1 MQIFGYLLFGFSLFY
16 AFFLWQFPY
25 DQVRRVI
32 IQGFE
37 ETLPMKLSIGRVGP
51 SFPSNIAVE
60 NISIDSGSVLLQ
72 VPDMS
77 LHPNLLGFF
86 WGKAGFNLEGP
97 GKSPGLLGEFQSQ
110 KNQNRLKIRLNNMV
124 IKASAG
130 KETSLQMKLSGEASF
145 DWRGEDFEKGTGLG
159 WALLERGEI
168 RGAQNSQLP
177 AALALFD
184 RIRAEVQLKE
194 GMLRVKRLEVS
205 GKDFNGSF
213 QGDFPFPGKGK
224 GDFPDLG
231 LFLQS
236 SGKTGSR

>member
-1 MQIFGYLLFGFSLFY
+1 MQILGYLLFGFSLLY

-25 DQVRRVI
+25 DQIQKAI

-37 ETLPMKLSIGRVGP
+37 ETFPMRLSIGKIGP

-60 NISIDSGSVLLQ
+60 NISIDSGSLLLR

-86 WGKAGFNLEGP
+86 WGKWGFNLEAP
-97 GKSPGLLGEFQSQ
+97 GKSPGLNGEFQSQ
-110 KNQNRLKIRLNNMV
+110 KNQNRVKIRLNNLV
-124 IKASAG
+124 IRASAP
-130 KETSLQMKLSGEASF
+130 KETSFQMKLSGEATF
-145 DWRGEDFEKGTGLG
+145 DWKGEDFDKGTGVG

-168 RGAQNSQLP
+168 RGPQNPQLP
-177 AALALFD
+177 MPLVLFD
-184 RIRAEVQLKE
+184 RIRAEVQLKG
-194 GMLRVKRLEVS
+194 GMLRVRRLEVS

-224 GDFPDLG
+224 GEFPDLS
-231 LFLQS
+231 LFLQPTR
-236 SGKTGSR
+236 K

>member
-1 MQIFGYLLFGFSLFY
+1 MQILGYVLFGFSLFY

-37 ETLPMKLSIGRVGP
+37 ETFPMKLSIGRVGP
-51 SFPSNIAVE
+51 SFPSNIAAE
-60 NISIDSGSVLLQ
+60 DISVDSGSVRFQ

-86 WGKAGFNLEGP
+86 WGKTGFNLEGP
-97 GKSPGLLGEFQSQ
+97 GKSPGLHGEFQSQ
-110 KNQNRLKIRLNNMV
+110 KNQNRVKILLNNMV

-130 KETSLQMKLSGEASF
+130 KETSFQMKLSGEVSF

-159 WALLERGEI
+159 WALLERGDI
-168 RGAQNSQLP
+168 LGAQNPQLP
-177 AALALFD
+177 AALALFN

-224 GDFPDLG
+224 GDFPDLS
-231 LFLQS
+231 LLLQS
-236 SGKTGSR
+236 SGKTGTR

>member
-1 MQIFGYLLFGFSLFY
+1 MQILGYLLFGFSLFY
-16 AFFLWQFPY
+16 VFFLWQFPY

-37 ETLPMKLSIGRVGP
+37 ETFPMKLSIGRIGP
-51 SFPSNIAVE
+51 SFPSNVSVE
-60 NISIDSGSVLLQ
+60 NISIDSGSVLFQ
-72 VPDMS
+72 VPDMNM
-77 LHPNLLGFF
+77 HPNLLGFF
-86 WGKAGFNLEGP
+86 WGKAGFNLESA
-97 GKSPGLLGEFQSQ
+97 GKSAGLHGEFQSQ
-110 KNQNRLKIRLNNMV
+110 KNQNRVKIRLNNMV

-130 KETSLQMKLSGEASF
+130 KETSFQMKLSGEASF
-145 DWRGEDFEKGTGLG
+145 DWRGDDFGKGTGLG

-168 RGAQNSQLP
+168 QGVQNPQLP
-177 AALALFD
+177 AALSMFD

-224 GDFPDLG
+224 GNFPDLG
-231 LFLQS
+231 LFQQS
-236 SGKTGSR
+236 SGKPGSR

>member
-37 ETLPMKLSIGRVGP
+37 EAFPMKLSIGRVGP
-51 SFPSNIAVE
+51 SFPSNVAVE

-86 WGKAGFNLEGP
+86 WGKTGFSLEGP

-110 KNQNRLKIRLNNMV
+110 KNQNRVKIRLNNMV

-130 KETSLQMKLSGEASF
+130 KETSLQMKLSGEVSF

-168 RGAQNSQLP
+168 RGTQNSQLP

-231 LFLQS
+231 LFLQP

>member
-1 MQIFGYLLFGFSLFY
+1 MPILGYLLFGFSLFY
-16 AFFLWQFPY
+16 VFFLWQFPY

-37 ETLPMKLSIGRVGP
+37 ETFPMKLSIGRVGP

-60 NISIDSGSVLLQ
+60 NIAIDSGSVLFQL
-72 VPDMS
+72 PDMN

-86 WGKAGFNLEGP
+86 WGKTGFNLEGP
-97 GKSPGLLGEFQSQ
+97 GKSPGLQGEFQSQ
-110 KNQNRLKIRLNNMV
+110 KNQNRVKIRLNNMV
-124 IKASAG
+124 IKASAP
-130 KETSLQMKLSGEASF
+130 KETSFQMKLSGEASF
-145 DWRGEDFEKGTGLG
+145 DWRGEDFERGTGLG

-168 RGAQNSQLP
+168 RNPQNSQLP

-184 RIRAEVQLKE
+184 RIRAEVQLKG

-213 QGDFPFPGKGK
+213 QGDFPFPGKEK
-224 GDFPDLG
+224 GDFPDLS
-231 LFLQS
+231 LFLQPPR
-236 SGKTGSR
+236 K